1 MFSSHP
7 CPPHQAFTAS
17 FYGIGAGL
25 RTNRLFN
32 VFMFGVA
39 NSIALSFPR
48 HKKAIHFHRLLLQF
62 KKHSDI
68 VVLLALHIQGG
79 EKVAKSKTP
88 AKRARIA
95 EDNRLRNKAQK
106 SKLKSNIKSYEASL
120 SGDNVDAAREN
131 LIQVTSLID
140 KSVTKGVLHKNTAAR
155 KKSALAKKFNSI
167 AK

>member
-1 MFSSHP
+1 ME
-7 CPPHQAFTAS
+7 
-17 FYGIGAGL
+17 I
-25 RTNRLFN
+25 
-32 VFMFGVA
+32 M
-39 NSIALSFPR
+39 LSFSPL
-48 HKKAIHFHRLLLQF
+48 KKAIHLYSLLLQF
-62 KKHSDI
+62 KNHNAI

-79 EKVAKSKTP
+79 DKVAKSKTP
-88 AKRARIA
+88 AKRARTA

-106 SKLKSNIKSYEASL
+106 SKLKSNIKNYEASL
-120 SGDNVDAAREN
+120 SGDNVEAAREN

>member
-1 MFSSHP
+1 MAFGQGLEPSGSSR
-7 CPPHQAFTAS
+7 F
-17 FYGIGAGL
+17 L
-25 RTNRLFN
+25 RLKMQIRLLL
-32 VFMFGVA
+32 VFLGVKKL
-39 NSIALSFPR
+39 SILHS
-48 HKKAIHFHRLLLQF
+48 LLLQF

-106 SKLKSNIKSYEASL
+106 SKLKTNIKNYEASL

-131 LIQVTSLID
+131 LIKVTSLID